1 MQMGSACGVLDVQ
14 LLAAKVRSE
23 DSKLRWLGTASQ
35 PSKPGTLPGKY
46 IGF

>member
-46 IGF
+46 TGF